1 MASYVNTLYHT
12 WPSLIFYGRKIEFI
26 PLIFGIDKH
35 LFTITH
41 LLSTDKMDIAS
52 IEKIFEE
59 AYEAKLKEVE
69 AEYQY
74 KISTLEKQLK
84 SLSLAQSTNPFE
96 ESANIEA
103 KKRADDLQKQLD
115 AVIAERDTVELKR
128 KGVWKKYDN
137 LAAQMEGLRE
147 NHKKERDGL
156 TAKITELARKLNDA
170 DDLDSIKAKEEN
182 LNLKQLCDIKDQEIA
197 QWKRK
202 TTDIT
207 MILDSGKKM
216 YEELNAKH
224 QELNTKHKELNGK
237 HRELNGKY
245 TEINGKYAELDNKYN
260 TLVDKWNKLVVS
272 NKATCEELAC
282 LKLKVM
288 QTPPMPP
295 LRPPTN
301 VYQQSPMLPPM
312 VAPVY
317 NIPQGRMVP
326 PLNVVPQTT
335 ITTQDG
341 ITITTTI
348 DNEKK
353 NCVLMMSNMAVL
365 QYMENIFKRHESMFN
380 QTPKHCI
387 KLYER
392 NGTRVLLFRYLDGQH
407 AETERSYQL
416 DIDCHIISKSQF
428 VVGKNVEF
436 EPNAAELAIVY
447 AVFHR
452 EKTPGYVPITNSTI
466 VIAGSFDT
474 AWMNL

>member
-1 MASYVNTLYHT
+1 
-12 WPSLIFYGRKIEFI
+12 
-26 PLIFGIDKH
+26 
-35 LFTITH
+35 
-41 LLSTDKMDIAS
+41 MDIAS

-84 SLSLAQSTNPFE
+84 SLSLVQSTNPFE

-216 YEELNAKH
+216 YDELNTKH
-224 QELNTKHKELNGK
+224 QELNTKHKELDGK

-245 TEINGKYAELDNKYN
+245 TELDNKYN

-272 NKATCEELAC
+272 NKATCDELAG
-282 LKLKVM
+282 LKRKVM

-295 LRPPTN
+295 LRSPTN
-301 VYQQSPMLPPM
+301 VYQQPQYAPPMNGYQQSPMLPPM

-317 NIPQGRMVP
+317 NIPQGRTVP
-326 PLNVVPQTT
+326 PLNVVPQT
-335 ITTQDG
+335 ITNVQNG
-341 ITITTTI
+341 VTITTTI

-353 NCVLMMSNMAVL
+353 NRVLMMSNMAVG
-365 QYMENIFKRHESMFN
+365 QYMENIFKEHESMFN

-407 AETERSYQL
+407 AETERSYWL
-416 DIDCHIISKSQF
+416 YTYSPIISKSQS
-428 VVGKNVEF
+428 VAGKYVEF

-447 AVFHR
+447 AVFYG

-466 VIAGSFDT
+466 VITESFDT

>member
-1 MASYVNTLYHT
+1 
-12 WPSLIFYGRKIEFI
+12 
-26 PLIFGIDKH
+26 
-35 LFTITH
+35 
-41 LLSTDKMDIAS
+41 MDIAS

-202 TTDIT
+202 TADIT

-216 YEELNAKH
+216 YDDLNTKH

-272 NKATCEELAC
+272 NKAICEELSG
-282 LKLKVM
+282 LK
-288 QTPPMPP
+288 
-295 LRPPTN
+295 
-301 VYQQSPMLPPM
+301 QQS
-312 VAPVY
+312 
-317 NIPQGRMVP
+317 RKVP
-326 PLNVVPQTT
+326 ISPS
-335 ITTQDG
+335 ITTVENG
-341 ITITTTI
+341 ITTTI
-348 DNEKK
+348 DNVTK
-353 NCVLMMSNMAVL
+353 NCVLVMPNYEV
-365 QYMENIFKRHESMFN
+365 ERFN
-380 QTPKHCI
+380 QNMFKKYISIFGRSPKYCI
-387 KLYER
+387 KLYNSDFSLKIMR
-392 NGTRVLLFRYLDGQH
+392 FQYLDGVN
-407 AETERSYQL
+407 ANTERFYGKHDNREPVTTQYIARRGVGENESST
-416 DIDCHIISKSQF
+416 DVGVHIGLMYNYGSDQGLKIKQF
-428 VVGKNVEF
+428 TACREKVEV
-436 EPNAAELAIVY
+436 EHNAAEAAIIAATFY
-447 AVFHR
+447 KH
-452 EKTPGYVPITNSTI
+452 KIPGYAPLTDSI
-466 VIAGSFDT
+466 IAIDAKFDT
-474 AWMNL
+474 TWMNL